1 MFWSSSGEMKF
12 AVSCGRR
19 PTSRPDRVEKRT
31 NVCCLVCLEEGRGNR
46 AGGVVDL
53 VLRDVWRDFME
64 DGVGLGGGGDC
75 RSMTRRSPA
84 LRMLFPEPIAQPST
98 PKDPMYFRD
107 HWPDGVDKE
116 GFRGVSIGEIVLVIK
131 LFKVGSRGRFPR
143 GLVLMSPT
151 GLGFKVSRLEDSQ
164 DPSKYMLTA
173 LSMLPPDTS
182 SSL

>member
-1 MFWSSSGEMKF
+1 M
-12 AVSCGRR
+12 
-19 PTSRPDRVEKRT
+19 
-31 NVCCLVCLEEGRGNR
+31 LE
-46 AGGVVDL
+46 VVD
-53 VLRDVWRDFME
+53 FA
-64 DGVGLGGGGDC
+64 LGGFGFC
-75 RSMTRRSPA
+75 RSMRSGSPA
-84 LRMLFPEPIAQPST
+84 LRMFVPEPIAHPST
-98 PKDPMYFRD
+98 PSEPMYFRD
-107 HWPDGVDKE
+107 HWLGGVD
-116 GFRGVSIGEIVLVIK
+116 GGVGLRGRSTGNGDLVMK